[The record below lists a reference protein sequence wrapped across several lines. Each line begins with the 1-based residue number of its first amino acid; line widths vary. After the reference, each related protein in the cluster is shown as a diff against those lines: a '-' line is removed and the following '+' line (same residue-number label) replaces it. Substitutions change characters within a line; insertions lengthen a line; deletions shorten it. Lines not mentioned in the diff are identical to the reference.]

1 MTVTMFNTTNVI
13 YQSTVIKCM
22 DYFLVLF
29 LKVLCH
35 GSLVHF
41 AYTLACEQALRGSPG
56 RSAWQA
62 QNGEGEGE
70 GEKHPYPTPR
80 VL

>member
-41 AYTLACEQALRGSPG
+41 VHSAKYASPRASSPG
-56 RSAWQA
+56 RSGGGA
-62 QNGEGEGE
+62 GREKEGALA
-70 GEKHPYPTPR
+70 TN
-80 VL
+80 